1 MWTNTKPTNT
11 VIFSP
16 NYCVTIAYYVRHP
29 ISTKYSLSL
38 MIDSSL
44 KCYRKP
50 SLRTPVGRQAAVHHQ
65 IVTDRT
71 SSARKLLLIPLAD
84 KSVCRVVAQQIRLVV
99 VIASKRCWTLAEL
112 VVIESGAAQKPQ
124 ENLRKPWKELGE
136 SRWCCW
142 SWHCSQVSGVCS
154 AISDLIPLLGDTGYS
169 WMRNEYRVFNCVN
182 TYFNHSSRGCSFV
195 KCHFVRLLLLY

>member
-1 MWTNTKPTNT
+1 MINLFGFLPLIQVLVYHSINIVEPTNT
-11 VIFSP
+11 VIFST

-50 SLRTPVGRQAAVHHQ
+50 SLHTPVGRQAAAHHQ

-84 KSVCRVVAQQIRLVV
+84 KLVCRVVAQQIRWLWWL
-99 VIASKRCWTLAEL
+99 RQN
-112 VVIESGAAQKPQ
+112 GAGHWQ
-124 ENLRKPWKELGE
+124 
-136 SRWCCW
+136 SW
-142 SWHCSQVSGVCS
+142 SWLRVVLHRNRKKTSGNH
-154 AISDLIPLLGDTGYS
+154 G
-169 WMRNEYRVFNCVN
+169 RNLEEVADVAGPGIVHRWVVFAVQ
-182 TYFNHSSRGCSFV
+182 SV
-195 KCHFVRLLLLY
+195 I